1 MLTKIPTSMSIVGS
15 KVISMTD
22 YETRWL
28 AICNEAIRLD
38 NKSTGLLIEYRSLQA
53 LSIAQMIDKG
63 LIQKGMRK

>member
-1 MLTKIPTSMSIVGS
+1 MNIVGCIMIF
-15 KVISMTD
+15 VVNRMITD